1 MISERQNLV
10 VIGAG
15 IAGLATAY
23 FYKRRFPER
32 DLLVLQR
39 NGEGA
44 AGSSRELDGES
55 RVARASNST
64 EPYLC
69 HVGLVDSKSPI
80 HEGPN
85 QTGRFLNC
93 RPSPRA
99 AAAGIASQNLPQR
112 KERVFT
118 VDYISRS
125 TSGTVAVAARL
136 LVDADRSRNNAG
148 NHIMP
153 AITS

>member
-44 AGSSRELDGES
+44 AGCSGALDGES
-55 RVARASNST
+55 RVARVATACRASNSA

-85 QTGRFLNC
+85 QTGRCLNC
-93 RPSPRA
+93 RASPRA
-99 AAAGIASQNLPQR
+99 AAAGLLGKTCRSV
-112 KERVFT
+112 KSES
-118 VDYISRS
+118 SRS
-125 TSGTVAVAARL
+125 TILLVVPQVGVAARL
-136 LVDADRSRNNAG
+136 FVDADRS
-148 NHIMP
+148 
-153 AITS
+153 